1 MLRANRRFKLHRD
14 FRGKITVG
22 NRGKDEKEHPKA
34 LDHFNLIDFLELAEI
49 YGKQPKEMYIIL
61 LSDNIEDFYQDGY
74 SRWGKKGETAF
85 LLRKCDGE
93 TAYNPIEESYVP
105 CLQCHSDKCQLKTE
119 ERCRPFGFLRAL
131 VTTIPDP
138 EKGIPPIVVNMAPYQ
153 FEWHSENSGDNVYS
167 ELYKTWQMTGGRL
180 FGVPMKITVKMNEE
194 LKQDADGKTYK
205 KKYPLIYL
213 EQVGSIDKVIAIAK
227 AKVLPTLPENTELYT
242 QLAAGP
248 QPRALMQGNGHKAQP
263 EAPKPNGS
271 GNVLEELQSLFAAV
285 SRNAADAKAFRARVA
300 NQVFRVK
307 TWAEVKKL
315 APETLATGRNILTQ
329 FLEWGNEQTEKV
341 SEDSAIDKLNDFILE
356 AAHEQAAPEEMF

>member
-22 NRGKDEKEHPKA
+22 NRGKDEGEHPKA
-34 LDHFNLIDFLELAEI
+34 LDHFNLLNFPELAEI
-49 YGKQPKEMYIIL
+49 YGKQPREMFIIL

-93 TAYNPIEESYVP
+93 TAYNPIEESYEP
-105 CLQCHSDKCQLKTE
+105 CHLCHDSEKCQLKAE

-194 LKQDADGKTYK
+194 LKKNAKGETYK

-213 EQVGSIDKVIAIAK
+213 EQVGSIDRVIAIAK
-227 AKVLPTLPENTELYT
+227 AKVLPTLPENTELYK
-242 QLAAGP
+242 QLAA
-248 QPRALMQGNGHKAQP
+248 PRALAQGNGQQQP
-263 EAPKPNGS
+263 PVEPANSHPD
-271 GNVLEELQSLFAAV
+271 VLGELQTMFGQISK
-285 SRNAADAKAFRARVA
+285 NAPNEKAFRAQVA
-300 NQVFRVK
+300 EKVFGVK

-315 APETLATGRNILTQ
+315 PAENLAAGK
-329 FLEWGNEQTEKV
+329 G
-341 SEDSAIDKLNDFILE
+341 ILE
-356 AAHEQAAPEEMF
+356 RYLVWGREQKTQISEQAALEKLDEFIQQAAFDEAQADPVMF